1 MLLCYF
7 VDNCQLSNFVSTE
20 MNADYGKCRAKQTQF
35 MPIHLK
41 DIEKMFKVRFT
52 CILPTNI
59 Y

>member
-20 MNADYGKCRAKQTQF
+20 MNADYDRVESKTNPVHAYT
-35 MPIHLK
+35 LK
-41 DIEKMFKVRFT
+41 G
-52 CILPTNI
+52 